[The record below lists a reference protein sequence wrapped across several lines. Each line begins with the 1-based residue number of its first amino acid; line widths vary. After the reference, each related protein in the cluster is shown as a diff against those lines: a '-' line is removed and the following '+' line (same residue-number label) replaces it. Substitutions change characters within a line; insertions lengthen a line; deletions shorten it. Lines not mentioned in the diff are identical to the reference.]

1 VSFFKRLFGFFA
13 RPEPPATAAKT
24 PPAAPQG
31 GPSPA
36 APPAREVL
44 ISWHEMIDA
53 NSRIAGYLLRPNALR
68 PGAGISGSQLLV
80 ALEGEKVMRMAETR
94 PTLIPLSPEQWRSA
108 DFRPLIRP
116 HTRFLIAGA
125 GNADVGS
132 ELEVIAAEICA
143 AGGKLA
149 VDLAGCRKINPALP
163 NLLLLTN
170 PGSELPGFEAEV
182 RAIRQG
188 APQLL
193 LAIDGVNSWSEHR
206 YFLSLGIRY
215 CIGGFAGQPDESEQT
230 NRMSQSRLV
239 IVEMLNQLRSD
250 ADLSEVAGTAKR
262 DPAVV
267 LKLLEMA
274 NSPLTG
280 LSRRVA
286 NLEEAIMLLGRD
298 ALYRWLALAMF
309 RIDASGGRDE
319 TLLTIALSRAGFL
332 EALAPAGDTQ
342 AAGELFLVGLL
353 SVIDSLLGLPMADIL
368 QKMRLPGAVASVLLR
383 SEGPYAR
390 YLMLA
395 MAMERCRIDQ
405 AVTLAG
411 ALEIDPVALMN
422 GYSEA
427 MAWAT
432 SDLRRA

>member
-1 VSFFKRLFGFFA
+1 V
-13 RPEPPATAAKT
+13 
-24 PPAAPQG
+24 
-31 GPSPA
+31 
-36 APPAREVL
+36 
-44 ISWHEMIDA
+44 
-53 NSRIAGYLLRPNALR
+53 
-68 PGAGISGSQLLV
+68 
-80 ALEGEKVMRMAETR
+80 RMAESR

-108 DFRPLIRP
+108 DFRPIIRP
-116 HTRFLIAGA
+116 HTHFLLSNA
-125 GNADVGS
+125 GNSGDSAAS
-132 ELEVIAAEICA
+132 SAHEAIAAEICS
-143 AGGKLA
+143 AGAKLA
-149 VDLAGCRKINPALP
+149 VDLAGSGKTGPTP
-163 NLLLLTN
+163 SNLLLLDN

-182 RAIRQG
+182 RAIRQRS
-188 APQLL
+188 PQLA

-215 CIGGFAGQPDESEQT
+215 CIGGFAGQVDESEQT
-230 NRMSQSRLV
+230 NRMSQSRLI

-250 ADLSEVAGTAKR
+250 ADLSEVASTAKR

-319 TLLTIALSRAGFL
+319 TLLTIALRHASFL

-368 QKMRLPGAVASVLLR
+368 QKMRLPAAVASVLLR

-411 ALEIDPVALMN
+411 ALEIDPVALLN
-422 GYSEA
+422 GYSQA

-432 SDLRRA
+432 SDLRSA